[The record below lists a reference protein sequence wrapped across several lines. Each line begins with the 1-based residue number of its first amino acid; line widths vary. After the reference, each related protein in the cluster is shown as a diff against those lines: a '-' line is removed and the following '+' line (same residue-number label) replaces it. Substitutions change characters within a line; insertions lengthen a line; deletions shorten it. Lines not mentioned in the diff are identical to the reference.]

1 MEKRKD
7 SRWDKIL
14 SLQERYLTAEEI
26 LEEEPSKGNDAH
38 LCSDS
43 GTPVQPNYFN
53 SLYMDEDDSQDEEMQ
68 DDEDE
73 ESFEVEEI
81 HLASLSMNNL

>member
-1 MEKRKD
+1 MDKKKD
-7 SRWDKIL
+7 SRWEKIL

-26 LEEEPSKGNDAH
+26 LEDESCEGDDVH

-43 GTPVQPNYFN
+43 GTVQPNYFN
-53 SLYMDEDDSQDEEMQ
+53 SLYMDHEDDAQDEEMQ

-73 ESFEVEEI
+73 ESFEVKEI
-81 HLASLSMNNL
+81 HLASLPMNNL

>member
-1 MEKRKD
+1 M
-7 SRWDKIL
+7 
-14 SLQERYLTAEEI
+14 
-26 LEEEPSKGNDAH
+26 
-38 LCSDS
+38 
-43 GTPVQPNYFN
+43 QPNYFN

-81 HLASLSMNNL
+81 HLASLSMNIL